1 MPSLRFPDKF
11 VWGVATSSYQIEG
24 ATSEDGR
31 SESIWDRFAKT
42 PGQITDGTNG
52 DIACD
57 HYHRWPE
64 DIALMKSLGMMAYR
78 FSIAWPRVLPNG
90 RGAVNQKGLDFYSR
104 LVDGLLEAGIEPYAT
119 LFHWDLPQVL
129 QDEVGGWQHRS
140 TADAFVEFTD
150 AVTRKLGDRV
160 KKWITHNEPWCTAF
174 LSYEKGIHAPG
185 MRDFGKA
192 LAVSHHLLLSH
203 GLAVPVIRGNC
214 PGSEVGITLN
224 SNYAMPASPS
234 AADYDAARHYDGYF
248 TRWFLDPLYGRHY
261 PADMIA
267 DYIKLGHLPP
277 EGLTVCKPG
286 DLDIIATHC
295 DFIGLNYYSRAVL
308 RSTKV
313 PEEQNLPRTEHVAP
327 ASEKT
332 EMDWEVYPEGLRRL
346 LLRLHVEYGVPKIYV
361 TENGAAYSEGPDKD
375 GRIRDERRLRF
386 LRDHFIAAR
395 RAIDAGVP
403 LAGYFVWSLMDNYE
417 WDRGYEQRFGIVWVD
432 YETQRRTPKDS
443 ALWYKGVIAANA
455 VDDGT
460 SQAT

>member
-1 MPSLRFPDKF
+1 MPSLKFPDKF

-24 ATSEDGR
+24 AASEDGR

-42 PGQITDGTNG
+42 PGKITDGTDG

-57 HYHRWPE
+57 HYHRWRE

-150 AVTRKLGDRV
+150 VITRKLGDRV
-160 KKWITHNEPWCTAF
+160 KKWVTHNEPWCTAF

-185 MRDFGKA
+185 MRDFSKA

-203 GLAVPVIRGNC
+203 GLAVPVVRSNS
-214 PGSEVGITLN
+214 PGAEVGITLN
-224 SNYAMPASPS
+224 SSYAMPASPS
-234 AADYDAARHYDGYF
+234 AADYDAARHHDGYF

-267 DYIKLGHLPP
+267 DYIKLGYLPP

-286 DLDIIATHC
+286 DLDIIATQC
-295 DFIGLNYYSRAVL
+295 DFLGLNYYSRTVL

-313 PEEQNLPRTEHVAP
+313 PEEQNLARTEHVAP

-332 EMDWEVYPEGLRRL
+332 EMGWEVYPEGLRRL

-361 TENGAAYSEGPDKD
+361 TENGAAYSEGPDED
-375 GRIRDERRLRF
+375 GRIRDERRLKF
-386 LRDHFIAAR
+386 LRDHFLAAR
-395 RAIDAGVP
+395 RAMDAGAP

-417 WDRGYEQRFGIVWVD
+417 WDRGYSQRFGIVWVD
-432 YETQRRTPKDS
+432 YETQRRIPKDS